1 VTGTTLSSLVV
12 ILAAVALAP
21 MLADLAAPYVRI
33 PAVIIEILAGIL
45 IGPALGWAHVDD
57 IINFLSELGLCTLM
71 FLAGLEID
79 LQRIRGGPLRRALT
93 GWGITFF
100 ASLALGA
107 FVAVVDG
114 QDAAQSGFLV
124 GLAVTTTAFG
134 ILLPIMRDSGELAT
148 QFGTEVL
155 AGSAIGEL
163 GPIVAIAI
171 LFGTDAP
178 GRTVLVLLAFV
189 AVVLLASWMASREP
203 NVRLSRM
210 VERTLTTSG
219 QVAIRLAILF
229 LAVMVWLASEL
240 GLDVLLG
247 AFAAGMV
254 TNVFA
259 SGASRHNVEL
269 FESKLT
275 GIGFGFVVPLFFVVS
290 GMKFDLDSVFD
301 DPLILIVGPAFL
313 VAFLVLR
320 GLPAALTTRAMPL
333 RDRVALGFFLATQL
347 PLVVVIAS
355 IGVETNRL
363 NTSTAAALVAAAM
376 VSVLAYPMIAARL
389 RQRPSAG

>member
-1 VTGTTLSSLVV
+1 V
-12 ILAAVALAP
+12 ILLAVALAP
-21 MLADLAAPYVRI
+21 MLADLAAPYIRI

-57 IINFLSELGLCTLM
+57 IINFLAQLGLCTLM

-79 LQRIRGGPLRRALT
+79 LQRIRGGPLRRALS
-93 GWGITFF
+93 GWGITFV
-100 ASLALGA
+100 AALALGA
-107 FVAVVDG
+107 FVALVDG
-114 QDAAQSGFLV
+114 EDAVQSGFLV

-134 ILLPIMRDSGELAT
+134 ILLPILHDSGELAT
-148 QFGTEVL
+148 PFGTEVL

-189 AVVLLASWMASREP
+189 AVVIAASLLAHREP
-203 NVRLSRM
+203 RRVARLVSA
-210 VERTLTTSG
+210 TLTTSG

-229 LAVMVWLASEL
+229 LATMVWLASEL

-247 AFAAGMV
+247 AFAAGIV
-254 TNVFA
+254 TNLVA
-259 SGASRHNVEL
+259 SGASRPNVEL
-269 FESKLT
+269 FEAKLN

-290 GMKFDLDSVFD
+290 GMKFDLDSIFD
-301 DPLILIVGPAFL
+301 DPLILVVGPAFL
-313 VAFLVLR
+313 LAFLVLR
-320 GLPAALTTRAMPL
+320 GVPAAATTRSMPM
-333 RDRVALGFFLATQL
+333 RDRAALAFYLATQL
-347 PLVVVIAS
+347 PLVVVIAA
-355 IGVETNRL
+355 IGVETDRL
-363 NTSTAAALVAAAM
+363 SPSTAAALVAAAM

-389 RQRPSAG
+389 RQRPTAG